1 MLNNLQKFFGSF
13 FQKRTAFFLV
23 FRKARMPAF
32 TGMTVKRVF
41 GKSWMPA
48 FAGMTVVGAWL
59 PLRRGMPAF
68 AGMTVMAV
76 FRKSWM
82 PAFAGVTVAGMTGYV
97 G

>member
-1 MLNNLQKFFGSF
+1 MLNNLQKFFGSPVQAWGRLF
-13 FQKRTAFFLV
+13 FQKRIAFLLV
-23 FRKARMPAF
+23 WRKA
-32 TGMTVKRVF
+32 
-41 GKSWMPA
+41 WMPA

-82 PAFAGVTVAGMTGYV
+82 PAFAGMTVV
-97 G
+97 